1 MSVALRQ
8 TPPRLALARR
18 VPLTGHCDALRVA
31 RAQGRGAALEGGAVA
46 MRQQPL
52 PARCSSLG
60 APLRG
65 AEAASL
71 PRWVHRCATFPAGQR
86 VHSERMAHIDARI

>member
-18 VPLTGHCDALRVA
+18 EPLTGHCDALRVA
-31 RAQGRGAALEGGAVA
+31 RAQGREAALEGGAVA
-46 MRQQPL
+46 VRQQPR
-52 PARCSSLG
+52 PARYGSLG

-71 PRWVHRCATFPAGQR
+71 PRWVHRYATSPAGQR
-86 VHSERMAHIDARI
+86 EH